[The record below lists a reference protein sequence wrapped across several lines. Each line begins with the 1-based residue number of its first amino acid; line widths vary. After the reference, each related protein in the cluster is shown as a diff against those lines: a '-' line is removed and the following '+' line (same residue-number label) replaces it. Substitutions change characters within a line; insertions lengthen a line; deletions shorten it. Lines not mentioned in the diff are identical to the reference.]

1 MWPPA
6 PLPKPPPPPKA
17 PNVPHG
23 EWPWRPC
30 AKGSEWCCKPSVKVD
45 RPCTRAASQHT
56 AAMPHRHCVHDRG
69 LALQGAAA
77 MEGLTAAVVLAGLR
91 EAHSSANK
99 RCAGHAVPRQ
109 VPSTVFRTLS
119 ILSTLG
125 TCSSRG
131 LQGSNG
137 KPTLLLVHASA
148 AAKTWMRRCSAYPQ
162 HPPLL
167 GCAATGWAGAQ
178 APLAAVA
185 AAAAAAGEAVGLAH
199 AAVAGLATTGLWAA
213 ELQNLVASSAARLAL
228 LKVLPPLGPLAGALC
243 HAFAPGAPPLAH
255 CLQPPPMHCCLG
267 RCWCC
272 CGFHAACPGIQ
283 QHLCGGR
290 RWARPPGCPNPVPR
304 CSWVPSCFANRC
316 CPCRWGAGAWGSG
329 RARARCPFAQPAMS
343 PWPADPT
350 SALPHH
356 QQDEAWG
363 RPACRLQRPQTARRC
378 PEAQQQPN

>member
-125 TCSSRG
+125 TGPTG
-131 LQGSNG
+131 L
-137 KPTLLLVHASA
+137 K
-148 AAKTWMRRCSAYPQ
+148 WEAY
-162 HPPLL
+162 L
-167 GCAATGWAGAQ
+167 AAGACKCGSKDMD
-178 APLAAVA
+178 AAVQR
-185 AAAAAAGEAVGLAH
+185 LPPTSSS
-199 AAVAGLATTGLWAA
+199 AGLC
-213 ELQNLVASSAARLAL
+213 SHR
-228 LKVLPPLGPLAGALC
+228 
-243 HAFAPGAPPLAH
+243 
-255 CLQPPPMHCCLG
+255 LG
-267 RCWCC
+267 RS
-272 CGFHAACPGIQ
+272 PG
-283 QHLCGGR
+283 
-290 RWARPPGCPNPVPR
+290 P
-304 CSWVPSCFANRC
+304 PSC
-316 CPCRWGAGAWGSG
+316 
-329 RARARCPFAQPAMS
+329 
-343 PWPADPT
+343 
-350 SALPHH
+350 
-356 QQDEAWG
+356 
-363 RPACRLQRPQTARRC
+363 
-378 PEAQQQPN
+378 